1 MSISA
6 RYRALTVDSL
16 ALQKTIKTDAPGLQ
30 EKVDRELAKTAEIL
44 ESFSELVGEIP
55 QFKLEKELTPVLIKA
70 HGTLDRCRVLL
81 EDADDADN
89 AERIWDMEQRIYR
102 LLNDL

>member
-6 RYRALTVDSL
+6 RYRTLAVDSR
-16 ALQKTIKTDAPGLQ
+16 ALRKNIKTDAPELQ
-30 EKVDRELAKTAEIL
+30 EKVGRELAKTAEIL
-44 ESFSELVGEIP
+44 ESLFEQVGEIP
-55 QFKLEKELTPVLIKA
+55 QIKLEKELTPVLIKA

-81 EDADDADN
+81 EDADEIDN
-89 AERIWDMEQRIYR
+89 AERIWDMEQRLYR

>member
-6 RYRALTVDSL
+6 RYRTLTGDFR
-16 ALQKTIKTDAPGLQ
+16 ALQKKIKTDAPGLQ
-30 EKVDRELAKTAEIL
+30 EKVDRELAKAAEIL
-44 ESFSELVGEIP
+44 ESLFELVGEIP

-81 EDADDADN
+81 EDADDSDN
-89 AERIWDMEQRIYR
+89 AERIWDMEQQLYR

>member
-6 RYRALTVDSL
+6 RYRTL
-16 ALQKTIKTDAPGLQ
+16 ADDTRLLQKKILTSTPDLQ
-30 EKVDRELAKTAEIL
+30 VRVDRELAKAAETL
-44 ESFSELVGEIP
+44 ESLAEQVGEIP

-70 HGTLDRCRVLL
+70 HGELDRARLLL
-81 EDADDADN
+81 EDADDEDN
-89 AERIWDMEQRIYR
+89 AERIWDMEQLLYR

>member
-1 MSISA
+1 MSIST
-6 RYRALTVDSL
+6 RYRTLTVDSRTL
-16 ALQKTIKTDAPGLQ
+16 RKTIDTDNPELQ
-30 EKVDRELAKTAEIL
+30 EKVDRELVKASEIL
-44 ESFSELVGEIP
+44 ESLFELVGDIP

-81 EDADDADN
+81 EDADDTDN
-89 AERIWDMEQRIYR
+89 ADRIWEMEQHLYR

>member
-6 RYRALTVDSL
+6 RYRTLSADARL
-16 ALQKTIKTDAPGLQ
+16 LQKKITTSTPELQ
-30 EKVDRELAKTAEIL
+30 AQVERELAKATETLDAFAEQ
-44 ESFSELVGEIP
+44 VGEIP

-70 HGTLDRCRVLL
+70 HGELDLTRLLL
-81 EDADDADN
+81 EAADDEVN
-89 AERIWDMEQRIYR
+89 AERIWDMEQQIYR